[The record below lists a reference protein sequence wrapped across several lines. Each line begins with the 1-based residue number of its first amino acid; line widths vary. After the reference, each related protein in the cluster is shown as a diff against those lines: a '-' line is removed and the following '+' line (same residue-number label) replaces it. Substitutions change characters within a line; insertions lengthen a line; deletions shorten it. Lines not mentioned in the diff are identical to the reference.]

1 MSLIPT
7 RTRRDAE
14 GAVRE
19 IYDQI
24 TSRITFIPKPMQLMS
39 ASPNLLIGYWSM
51 MQWMLGHPRITR
63 RSLAL
68 VRLGVAMESDFP
80 YCIELNS
87 HALEVFLGVTDE
99 QLAEIRA
106 DPSKANLPESE
117 LALALFAIRA
127 AREPE
132 AITAADVLLLRDLG
146 WDDESIFVA
155 TFHGAFMLTMGVL
168 FTTFKMNED

>member
-7 RTRRDAE
+7 QKKEVAE

-24 TSRITFIPKPMQLMS
+24 VRRITFIPKPMQLMS
-39 ASPNLLIGYWSM
+39 ASPNLMIGYWSM
-51 MQWMLGHPRITR
+51 MQWMLDHPRVTR

-87 HALEVFLGVTDE
+87 HALQVFLGVNDE
-99 QLAEIRA
+99 QLTEIRA
-106 DPSKANLPESE
+106 DPSRANLPEPE

-127 AREPE
+127 TREPE
-132 AITAADVLLLRDLG
+132 DITSGDVQLLRDLG

-155 TFHGAFMLTMGVL
+155 TFHGAFMLTIGVL
-168 FTTFKMNED
+168 FATFKMNEG